1 MILRPLRTLALGLA
15 LLAPLTLAASA
26 ADEFSADQQRA
37 IEKIVREYLV
47 GHPEVL
53 MEALQAAEEKMN
65 AEQEGRSKAALAERR
80 KEIFED
86 PADPVGGNPK
96 GDVTIVEFFDY
107 RCPYCKQ
114 VHPSIVELIGSDKQV
129 RFVYKE
135 FPVLGKDSVFAGRA
149 ALAAAR
155 QGRYERFHD
164 ALMGLKGQLGEET
177 VLKTAAGVGL
187 DVDRLNA
194 DMAAPEIDRALKANI
209 KLAEALEIH
218 GTPGFVIGDE
228 IVPGAV
234 SLETLKQ
241 LIDAA
246 RKSK

>member
-1 MILRPLRTLALGLA
+1 MILRTLRTLALGLA

-47 GHPEVL
+47 KHPEVL

-65 AEQEGRSKAALAERR
+65 ADQEDRSKAALAERR

-155 QGRYERFHD
+155 QGKYERFHD
-164 ALMGLKGQLGEET
+164 ALMGLKGQLGEDT
-177 VLKTAAGVGL
+177 VLKTAASVGL
-187 DVDRLNA
+187 DVDRLKK
-194 DMAAPEIDRALKANI
+194 DMDLPEIAAALKRTYDLARALDIRGTPAFVVAGKVVPGTVDAATL
-209 KLAEALEIH
+209 KRLVAEA
-218 GTPGFVIGDE
+218 
-228 IVPGAV
+228 
-234 SLETLKQ
+234 
-241 LIDAA
+241 
-246 RKSK
+246 RKG